1 MQHTFLYI
9 SLPLFCTTTT
19 WNFQK
24 LPSYTFYGGNVVC
37 GPVHFLSLP
46 FILTLVAASIS
57 HFLTAAIKFSCN
69 FSKKLVFFVF
79 LSLAL
84 AFFLLSRT
92 MYTLKLSR
100 KKKFGFV
107 DVVFYLWKWLCDL
120 LPKRA
125 GTCKISPRL
134 TWRGGRTYGRTPYL
148 RFSQNPN
155 FLDA

>member
-37 GPVHFLSLP
+37 GPVHFFSLP

-69 FSKKLVFFVF
+69 FFKKIGLLCFFI
-79 LSLAL
+79 SGSS
-84 AFFLLSRT
+84 FFSVIQD
-92 MYTLKLSR
+92 YVHFKIQS

-107 DVVFYLWKWLCDL
+107 VVVFYLWKWLCDL

-134 TWRGGRTYGRTPYL
+134 TWRGGRTYGR
-148 RFSQNPN
+148 FSQNQN